1 MTLPEEVRNFWYAF
15 SELGQRMDRTG
26 WGLVQTDPRFPL
38 VWDANNA
45 CVLEADS
52 ALTFERIRREL
63 HPSLRAASAPYEHV
77 EFWDTSVE
85 SPALREARD
94 VGRQFDPDVV
104 MVFEDPPSVPAAG
117 TVQMREIARP
127 DPSFWPWYRDSL
139 KEFGDDLSEPVLD
152 QMLRRVR
159 EVFLPAGIRWFVGFI
174 DEAMAGYASVISVHG
189 VAYLDNVVTMPGFRR
204 RGVAAATVEA
214 AVRASLES
222 GATYV
227 FLLAEENGAAQR
239 LYERLGFRARARIE
253 SFTQR
258 LGDG

>member
-45 CVLEADS
+45 CVLEADP
-52 ALTFERIRREL
+52 ALTLESIRREL
-63 HPSLRAASAPYEHV
+63 LPSLRAAGAPYEHV

-94 VGRQFDPDVV
+94 VGQRFDPDVV
-104 MVFEDPPSVPAAG
+104 MALEDPASVPATG
-117 TVQMREIARP
+117 TVRTKEIVRP

-139 KEFGDDLSEPVLD
+139 KEFGDDLSESVLD

-159 EVFLPAGIRWFVGFI
+159 EVFQPAGIRWFVGFV
-174 DEAMAGYASVISVHG
+174 DEAMAGYASVISLHG

-214 AVRASLES
+214 VMRATLES
-222 GATYV
+222 GHTYV
-227 FLLAEENGAAQR
+227 FLLAEENSAPQR
-239 LYERLGFRARARIE
+239 LYERLGFRARTRIE
-253 SFTQR
+253 SFTRR